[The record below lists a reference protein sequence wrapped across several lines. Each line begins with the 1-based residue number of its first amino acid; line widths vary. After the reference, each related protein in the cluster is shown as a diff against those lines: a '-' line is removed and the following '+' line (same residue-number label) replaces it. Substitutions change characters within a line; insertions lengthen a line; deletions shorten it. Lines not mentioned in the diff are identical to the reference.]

1 MAQTHEGLGQRDT
14 PAISAFGKQIE
25 FLRKIGQNKIEKR
38 SRDLATKIIA
48 GLQNIQGVSVYTSN
62 KRPLRSAVVTFRPAN
77 LDPSKVV
84 KALENDGIVAANL
97 AGDGWA
103 GVRFSPHFYNS
114 DRDIKRAIDAIKGYV
129 RKGL

>member
-1 MAQTHEGLGQRDT
+1 M
-14 PAISAFGKQIE
+14 
-25 FLRKIGQNKIEKR
+25 
-38 SRDLATKIIA
+38 
-48 GLQNIQGVSVYTSN
+48 
-62 KRPLRSAVVTFRPAN
+62 VTFRPAN

-129 RKGL
+129 RKCL